1 MTVIAIALAQ
11 LTGKS
16 GTPIKVHF
24 NPVSLQYTVANTLS
38 QQGGGKKQYVSQS
51 TAKLTMDLVFD
62 TTETGTDVRIAT
74 SQIAKLMEPGGKE
87 GDTKRA
93 VPDVVNFE
101 WGSFSFKGMV
111 ESYKETLDFFAP
123 EGVPLRA
130 SVNLTLSKQD
140 KVFEP
145 DPKMGTQTHEPAVR
159 SLGADQD
166 AGRAA
171 TDGNAEW
178 PARAAKEIGALNN
191 LSSLRESA
199 GTIALSASVSLS
211 GPVAFAS
218 GGLSLGGGGSLGIG
232 AGAGAGAS
240 ASFGASAS
248 GGASFGASAS
258 AGASFGVSASA
269 GASMSASVGGSA
281 SAGVTASA
289 GAFAGLRSTSDVRAG
304 APLNLDVGALTS
316 RATPGVSA
324 TGAALFSVGG
334 QAEAQGST
342 GATIDVGGSASLR
355 NLLQFEG

>member
-38 QQGGGKKQYVSQS
+38 QQGSGKKQYVNQS

-171 TDGNAEW
+171 TDGNAAW

-232 AGAGAGAS
+232 AGA
-240 ASFGASAS
+240 
-248 GGASFGASAS
+248 SAS
-258 AGASFGVSASA
+258 AGASFGASA
-269 GASMSASVGGSA
+269 GASLSASVGGSA

-304 APLNLDVGALTS
+304 AALNLDVGALTS

-355 NLLQFEG
+355 NILQFEG